1 MDSSSPEGG
10 IGLPSA
16 ALFRIDSSARTM
28 DSPAPYL
35 ILVGR
40 LPNTFHAALRV
51 GWATAGRMAS
61 QADWLIG
68 IEVTRPESREKKIP
82 DHDT

>member
-16 ALFRIDSSARTM
+16 ALFRIDQHCPNNGLAST
-28 DSPAPYL
+28 YL